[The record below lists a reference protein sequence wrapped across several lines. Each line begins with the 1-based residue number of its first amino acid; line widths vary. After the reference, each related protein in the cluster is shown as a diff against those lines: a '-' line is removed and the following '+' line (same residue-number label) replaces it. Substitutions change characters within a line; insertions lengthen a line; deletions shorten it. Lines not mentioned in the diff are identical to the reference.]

1 MHKIKFLRGGNMKI
15 IINELKT
22 EAIIGCY
29 DYERNQK
36 QPLVINLE
44 LELGNWNYPDE
55 LIHTVNYA
63 ELCQLIRE
71 LTQASKFLLLE
82 SLAHYLVDELF
93 TRYSQIKQIKI
104 NISKPDVCAAENCLI
119 QVEYSQARAYKI
131 ALALGSNLNNP
142 QHQLISA
149 IEFLS
154 EIVSEIKVAPFYKSS
169 PQGFSEQDDFYN
181 TCISGVTTLEPQE
194 LLIALKKIEKRMGK
208 SEQFTNGPRII
219 DLDII
224 LFDDQVVQG
233 LFLQIPHP
241 RMHERDF
248 VLQPLAEIEP
258 NWRHPKLQ
266 LSIKE
271 LLANLQPNQQFI
283 LQQVM

>member
-1 MHKIKFLRGGNMKI
+1 MKI
-15 IINELKT
+15 LINDLKT

-29 DYERNQK
+29 DYERDQK

-44 LELGNWNYPDE
+44 LELGNWSYPDE
-55 LIHTVNYA
+55 LVHTVSYD

-82 SLAHYLVDELF
+82 SLAHYLVNELF
-93 TRYSQIKQIKI
+93 TRYSQIKHINV
-104 NISKPDVCAAENCLI
+104 NISKPDVCDALDCLI
-119 QVEYSQARAYKI
+119 RVEYAQNRQYKI

-142 QHQLISA
+142 QQQLISG

-181 TCISGVTTLEPQE
+181 TCISGITTLEPQE

-224 LFDDQVVQG
+224 LFEGQIVQG

-258 NWRHPKLQ
+258 NWLHPKLL

-271 LLANLQPNQQFI
+271 LLANLKSNQQFI

>member
-1 MHKIKFLRGGNMKI
+1 MHKVKLLRGRNMKI
-15 IINELKT
+15 LINDLKT
-22 EAIIGCY
+22 EAVIGCY
-29 DYERNQK
+29 DYERGQK

-44 LELGNWNYPDE
+44 LELGNWSYPDE
-55 LIHTVNYA
+55 LIHTVSYD

-82 SLAHYLVDELF
+82 SLAHYLVNELF
-93 TRYSQIKQIKI
+93 TRYSQIKHI
-104 NISKPDVCAAENCLI
+104 NVKISKPDVCDALDCLI
-119 QVEYSQARAYKI
+119 QVEYAQNRQYKI

-142 QHQLISA
+142 QQQLISG

-181 TCISGVTTLEPQE
+181 TCISGITTLEPQE

-224 LFDDQVVQG
+224 LFEDQIVQG

-258 NWRHPKLQ
+258 NWLHPKLL

-271 LLANLQPNQQFI
+271 LLANLKSNQQFI

>member
-1 MHKIKFLRGGNMKI
+1 MKI
-15 IINELKT
+15 LVNDLKT

-29 DYERNQK
+29 DYERDQK

-44 LELGNWNYPDE
+44 LELGSWNYPDE

-63 ELCQLIRE
+63 ELCQLVRE
-71 LTQASKFLLLE
+71 LATASKFLLLE
-82 SLAHYLVDELF
+82 SLVHYLADELF
-93 TRYSQIKQIKI
+93 ARYTQVKQIKV
-104 NISKPDVCAAENCLI
+104 NVSKPDVCTVEKCLI
-119 QVEYSQARAYKI
+119 QVEYSQARQYKI

-181 TCISGVTTLEPQE
+181 TCISGITTLEPQE

-224 LFDDQVVQG
+224 LFDDQIVQG

-248 VLQPLAEIEP
+248 VLQPLAEIVP
-258 NWRHPKLQ
+258 NWIHPKLQ
-266 LSIKE
+266 LSISE
-271 LLANLQPNQQFI
+271 LLAKLQPNQQFI

>member
-1 MHKIKFLRGGNMKI
+1 MHKIKFLRGGKMKI
-15 IINELKT
+15 VVNELKT

-55 LIHTVNYA
+55 LIHTVSYD
-63 ELCQLIRE
+63 ELCQIIRE

-82 SLAHYLVDELF
+82 SLAHYLVNQLF
-93 TRYSQIKQIKI
+93 TRYSQIKHISI
-104 NISKPDVCAAENCLI
+104 NISKPDVCDALDCLI
-119 QVEYSQARAYKI
+119 QVEYAQNRQYKI

-194 LLIALKKIEKRMGK
+194 LLIALKKIEKCMGK
-208 SEQFTNGPRII
+208 
-219 DLDII
+219 
-224 LFDDQVVQG
+224 
-233 LFLQIPHP
+233 
-241 RMHERDF
+241 
-248 VLQPLAEIEP
+248 
-258 NWRHPKLQ
+258 
-266 LSIKE
+266 
-271 LLANLQPNQQFI
+271 
-283 LQQVM
+283 

>member
-1 MHKIKFLRGGNMKI
+1 MHKVKLLRGRNMKI
-15 IINELKT
+15 LINNLKT

-29 DYERNQK
+29 DYERDQK

-44 LELGNWNYPDE
+44 LELGNWSYPDE
-55 LIHTVNYA
+55 LAHTVSYD

-82 SLAHYLVDELF
+82 SLAHYLVNELF
-93 TRYSQIKQIKI
+93 TRYSQIKHINV
-104 NISKPDVCAAENCLI
+104 NISKPDVCDALDCLI
-119 QVEYSQARAYKI
+119 RVEYAQNRQYKI

-142 QHQLISA
+142 QQQLISG

-181 TCISGVTTLEPQE
+181 TCISGITTLEPQE

-224 LFDDQVVQG
+224 LFEGQIVQG

-258 NWRHPKLQ
+258 NWLHPKLL

-271 LLANLQPNQQFI
+271 LLANLKSNQQFI

>member
-1 MHKIKFLRGGNMKI
+1 MKI
-15 IINELKT
+15 LINNLKT

-29 DYERNQK
+29 DYERDQK

-44 LELGNWNYPDE
+44 LELGNWSYPDE
-55 LIHTVNYA
+55 LAHTVSYD

-82 SLAHYLVDELF
+82 SLAHYLVNELF
-93 TRYSQIKQIKI
+93 TRYSQIKHINV
-104 NISKPDVCAAENCLI
+104 NISKPDVCDALDCLI
-119 QVEYSQARAYKI
+119 RVEYAQNRQYKI

-142 QHQLISA
+142 QQQLISG

-181 TCISGVTTLEPQE
+181 TCISGITTLEPQE

-224 LFDDQVVQG
+224 LFEGQIVQG

-258 NWRHPKLQ
+258 NWLHPKLL

-271 LLANLQPNQQFI
+271 LLANLKSNQQFI